1 MTSIGQRIAYYRKK
15 AGLTQEELAEKCSV
29 TPQAV
34 SKWENDISAPDIS
47 LFPVLA
53 ELFNITCDELLGVQ
67 RETPQVVPEE
77 LVDLSKTILKIRVV
91 SSDGDRVKLNLPV
104 QIAEAFLKSSNMN
117 VGGDTLKNIDFG
129 QIMAM
134 VKSGAIGKLIEINSS
149 DGDIVEISVE

>member
-53 ELFNITCDELLGVQ
+53 ELFNVTCDELLGVQ

-77 LVDLSKTILKIRVV
+77 LVDLSKTILRIKVI
-91 SSDGDRVKLNLPV
+91 SSDGDLVKLNLPI
-104 QIAEAFLKSSNMN
+104 QIAEAFLKNSNMN
-117 VGGDTLKNIDFG
+117 VGGDALKNIDFG

-134 VKSGAIGKLIEINSS
+134 VKSGAMGKLVEINSS
-149 DGDIVEISVE
+149 DGDIVEIFVE